1 MVAIY
6 TRQSVDRADSISVE
20 LQAETCRA
28 KLTVSELE
36 TCETYTDKGFSGK
49 NINRPALRR
58 LMEDVAE
65 GRVEKILVYKIDR
78 ISRSVHDFTGLCQQ
92 LSEKGVEFQSV
103 TDGITL
109 DDSLSGTVMAQI
121 MMVFAQFER
130 ETIQRRVT
138 DNYFGRAKTGMY
150 LGGRP
155 PFGFAKGE
163 TTVGGKRT
171 ACYIPAPEQAAWVI
185 RMFERYRQDGESLGT
200 LSRWLNAKGLRTN
213 TGAAWSTLPLG
224 RLLRNPSYVRA
235 DASVFRYLQAKGA
248 TMNDS
253 IEAYEGNRGC
263 YCYAPLSTAHGG
275 KKPTRNKFSDMSH
288 SFVTLAPH
296 EGLIDAELWLEV
308 QHKLDRNRALKNSGA
323 GTHSWL
329 SGLMKCKH
337 CGYAITVVNKP
348 SNMHGHYINCGG
360 HKRGNA
366 ICPGRSRVIT
376 LEDIESAVEKEL
388 LAFLASYRDVEMR
401 EKKQRS
407 SEANRLEMQI
417 GGLEQEMAR
426 LTLNLGQV
434 MESDVVHILSSRI
447 HEINGTLSELRRQR
461 DALLLSAGAPDLDA
475 YFRAVL
481 VEWPDYGIPEKKKI
495 AKAVLERVIVGDG
508 AVEVV
513 FRTACGN
520 QKNAAS
526 Q

>member
-49 NINRPALRR
+49 NTNRPALRR

-171 ACYIPAPEQAAWVI
+171 ACYTPAPEQTAWVI

-200 LSRWLNAKGLRTN
+200 LSRWLNEKGVRTS

-235 DASVFRYLQAKGA
+235 DAAVFRYLQAKGA
-248 TMNDS
+248 TMNDP
-253 IEAYEGNRGC
+253 IEAYEGMRGC
-263 YCYAPLSTAHGG
+263 YCYAPLATAPGG

-288 SFVTLAPH
+288 SFITLAPH
-296 EGLIDAELWLEV
+296 EGFIDADLWLEV
-308 QHKLDRNRALKNSGA
+308 QYKLDRNKALKNSGA

-376 LEDIESAVEKEL
+376 LEDIESAVEREL
-388 LAFLASYRDVEMR
+388 LAFLASYSEVEMQ
-401 EKKQRS
+401 EKQRRS

-417 GGLEQEMAR
+417 GGLEQEIGR

-434 MESDVVHILSSRI
+434 TEPDVVHILSSRI
-447 HEINGTLSELRRQR
+447 HEVNGTLSELRRQLNELQL
-461 DALLLSAGAPDLDA
+461 AAGAPDLEA
-475 YFRAVL
+475 YFRAVP
-481 VEWPDYGIPEKKKI
+481 VEWPGYGIPEKKKI

-508 AVEVV
+508 TVEVV
-513 FRTACGN
+513 FRTAYGN
-520 QKNAAS
+520 QKNAVS

>member
-28 KLTVSELE
+28 KLTAGELE

-49 NINRPALRR
+49 NTNRPALRR
-58 LMEDVAE
+58 LMDDVAA

-92 LSEKGVEFQSV
+92 LSEKGVQFQSV

-163 TTVGGKRT
+163 TTIGGKRT

-185 RMFERYRQDGESLGT
+185 QMFERYRQDGESLGT
-200 LSRWLNAKGLRTN
+200 LSRWLNAKGVRTN

-224 RLLRNPSYVRA
+224 RLLRNPSFVRA
-235 DASVFRYLQAKGA
+235 DAAVFRYLRAKGA
-248 TMNDS
+248 TMNDT
-253 IEAYEGNRGC
+253 IEAYEGVRGC
-263 YCYAPLSTAHGG
+263 YCYAPLSTAPGG
-275 KKPTRNKFSDMSH
+275 QKPTRNKFSDMSH

-296 EGLIDAELWLEV
+296 EGFIDADLWLEA
-308 QHKLDRNRALKNSGA
+308 QHKLDRNKALKNSGA

-329 SGLMKCKH
+329 SGLMKCGH
-337 CGYAITVVNKP
+337 CGYAISVVNKP
-348 SNMHGHYINCGG
+348 SNMCGHYINCGG
-360 HKRGNA
+360 HKRGNS
-366 ICPGRSRVIT
+366 ICPGRSRVMT
-376 LEDIESAVEKEL
+376 LEDIESAVEREL
-388 LAFLASYRDVEMR
+388 LAYLRSYSEVEVQ
-401 EKKQRS
+401 EKQRRS
-407 SEANRLEMQI
+407 SAANRLEMQI
-417 GGLEQEMAR
+417 GGLEQEIGR
-426 LTLNLGQV
+426 LTLNIGQV
-434 MESDVVHILSSRI
+434 TEPDVVHILSSRI
-447 HEINGTLSELRRQR
+447 HEINGTLSELHRQR

-495 AKAVLERVIVGDG
+495 AKAVIERVVVGDG
-508 AVEVV
+508 SVEVV

-520 QKNAAS
+520 QKNAVS

>member
-6 TRQSVDRADSISVE
+6 TRQSVDRTDSISVE
-20 LQAETCRA
+20 LQAETCRM
-28 KLTVSELE
+28 KLTANELE

-49 NINRPALRR
+49 NTNRPALQR
-58 LMEDVAE
+58 LMEDVAA

-78 ISRSVHDFTGLCQQ
+78 ISRSVHDFTGLCQK

-155 PFGFAKGE
+155 PFGFAKDE
-163 TTVGGKRT
+163 TTIGGKRT
-171 ACYIPAPEQAAWVI
+171 ACYVHAPEQASWVI
-185 RMFERYRQDGESLGT
+185 QMFERYRQDGESLGT
-200 LSRWLNAKGLRTN
+200 LSRWLNAKGVRTN

-224 RLLRNPSYVRA
+224 RLLRNPSFVRA
-235 DASVFRYLQAKGA
+235 DAAVFRYLRTKGA
-248 TMNDS
+248 TMNDP
-253 IEAYEGNRGC
+253 IEAYEGVRGC
-263 YCYAPLSTAHGG
+263 YCYAPLSTAPNGQ
-275 KKPTRNKFSDMSH
+275 KPTRNKFSDMSH

-296 EGLIDAELWLEV
+296 EGLIDADLWLEV
-308 QHKLDRNRALKNSGA
+308 QYKLDRNKALKNSGA

-329 SGLMKCKH
+329 SGLMKCRH
-337 CGYAITVVNKP
+337 CGYAISVVNKP

-360 HKRGNA
+360 HKRGNS

-376 LEDIESAVEKEL
+376 LEDIESAVEQEL
-388 LAFLASYRDVEMR
+388 LAFLTSYSEVKMQ
-401 EKKQRS
+401 EKQRRS
-407 SEANRLEMQI
+407 SETNQLEMQI
-417 GGLEQEMAR
+417 AGLEQEIGR

-434 MESDVVHILSSRI
+434 TEPDVVHIVSSRI
-447 HEINGTLSELRRQR
+447 HEINITLSEFRQQR
-461 DALLLSAGAPDLDA
+461 DTLLLSEGAPDLDA

-481 VEWPDYGIPEKKKI
+481 VEWPSYTIPERKKI
-495 AKAVLERVIVGDG
+495 AKAVTERVIVGDG
-508 AVEVV
+508 SIEVI
-513 FRTACGN
+513 FRTAYGN
-520 QKNAAS
+520 QKTAVS